1 MVIMNIHDASNQ
13 EFKSTE
19 EEIEASRY
27 KPGELKEIILAGIG
41 VSVLL
46 AGSFLITPNFP
57 IVFAGLMKVI
67 EEFRKEK
74 IPEIKVRRVL
84 KNLEKKKIISLEQ
97 NGEDVI
103 VKVLDN
109 YNVEL
114 VKYSIKQLLELK
126 KRKKSW
132 DKRWFLVAF
141 DVPEEEKNKRNY
153 LRNFLKRIGFYQYQK
168 SLYAYPYECEKE
180 IALIKKIV
188 EGGKYIN
195 YIIADRLEKET
206 ELKIYFQ
213 LT

>member
-1 MVIMNIHDASNQ
+1 MNIHDASNQ

>member
-1 MVIMNIHDASNQ
+1 MNKND
-13 EFKSTE
+13 EVKYKS
-19 EEIEASRY
+19 
-27 KPGELKEIILAGIG
+27 GELKEIILGAIG

-46 AGSFLITPNFP
+46 AGTFLITPNFP
-57 IVFAGLMKVI
+57 IVFASLMKII
-67 EEFRKEK
+67 EEFKKEK
-74 IPEIKVRRVL
+74 IPKSKVKRVL

-97 NGEDVI
+97 DGEEVV

-114 VKYSIKQLLELK
+114 IKYSVKQLLELK
-126 KRKKSW
+126 KKKKNW
-132 DKRWFLVAF
+132 DQRWFLVAF
-141 DVPEEEKNKRNY
+141 DVPEKEANKRAY
-153 LRNFLKRIGFYQYQK
+153 LRNFLKQIGFYQYQK

-180 IALIKKIV
+180 VALIKKIV

-195 YIIADRLEKET
+195 YIVADRIEKEK

>member
-1 MVIMNIHDASNQ
+1 MVIYFMT
-13 EFKSTE
+13 KE
-19 EEIEASRY
+19 EER
-27 KPGELKEIILAGIG
+27 KFKTGELKEAILAGIG

-46 AGSFLITPNFP
+46 AGTFLVTPNFP
-57 IVFAGLMKVI
+57 IVYASLMKLI
-67 EEFRKEK
+67 EEFKNIK
-74 IPEIKVRRVL
+74 IPKAKAKRVL
-84 KNLEKKKIISLEQ
+84 KNLEKKKIISLGQE
-97 NGEDVI
+97 GEEVI

-114 VKYSIKQLLELK
+114 IKYSIKQLLELK

-141 DVPEEEKNKRNY
+141 DVPEKEKNKRNY
-153 LRNFLKRIGFYQYQK
+153 LRNFLRQIGFYQYQK

-180 IALIKKIV
+180 IELIKKIV

-195 YIIADRLEKET
+195 YIIAERLEKEP
-206 ELKIYFQ
+206 ELKIFFK